1 MQAKK
6 NNTNEGLANQQE
18 FAFIKRELIVSVV
31 RMIVADNT
39 CNWQTLSA
47 FKHPELAMKI
57 H

>member
-6 NNTNEGLANQQE
+6 NNTNDGLANQQE

-31 RMIVADNT
+31 RVIVADNT
-39 CNWQTLSA
+39 CNWQTLYA